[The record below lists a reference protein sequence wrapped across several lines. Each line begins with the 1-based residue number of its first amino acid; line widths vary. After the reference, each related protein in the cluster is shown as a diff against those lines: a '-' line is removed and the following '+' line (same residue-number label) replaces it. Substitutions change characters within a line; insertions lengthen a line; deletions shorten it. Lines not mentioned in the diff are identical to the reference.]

1 MFSVI
6 MPVYNHGAYVDQ
18 AIESVHRQSF
28 TDWELVIV
36 NDGSTDESGRI
47 ADSWAARDGR
57 IRVIHQANAG
67 PAAARNRGIAESA
80 GPWLAF
86 LDSDDVYL
94 PGALTDFHQFI
105 AAHLQTRFV
114 YGWRHRLGEDGK
126 VTEVAGE
133 YQDRPTGPAELFQ
146 RMYLSHPSLC
156 YRRDLLEQVGGYDRR
171 LRTLEDYDLYL
182 RMSLIARFDPLGKAT
197 ALRRRHKANIS
208 RQSGFSRLLEGA
220 VLRRFLDP
228 LEGRRLLDP
237 SLIDRRLAKVYY
249 AAGREY
255 FKSGCFANAAAALGI
270 SVGYRRTAKA
280 AVLKAL
286 CTLLAPL
293 GRRDDRQ
300 VPPLD

>member
-6 MPVYNHGAYVDQ
+6 MPVYNHAAYVGQ

-28 TDWELVIV
+28 ADWELVIV
-36 NDGSTDESGRI
+36 DDGSTDGSGRI
-47 ADSWAARDGR
+47 AKAWAARDGR

-94 PGALTDFHQFI
+94 PSALADFHQFI
-105 AAHLQTRFV
+105 AAHPQTRFV
-114 YGWRHRLGEDGK
+114 YGWRHRLGADGK

-156 YRRDLLEQVGGYDRR
+156 YRRDLLEQVGGYDAR
-171 LRTLEDYDLYL
+171 LRSLEDYDLYL
-182 RMSLIARFDPLGKAT
+182 RMSLLAPFDPLGKAT
-197 ALRRRHKANIS
+197 ALRRRHQTNIS
-208 RQSGFSRLLEGA
+208 RQSGFSRMLEGA
-220 VLRRFLDP
+220 VLRRFLEQLGDRRV
-228 LEGRRLLDP
+228 LEPHLVKRRLG
-237 SLIDRRLAKVYY
+237 KVYY
-249 AAGREY
+249 AAGREH
-255 FKSGCFANAAAALGI
+255 FKSGCFADAAAALGI
-270 SVGYRRTAKA
+270 SLGYRRTAKA
-280 AVLKAL
+280 AVLKTL
-286 CTLLAPL
+286 CTLLATW

-300 VPPLD
+300 VPSLD